1 MYIIA
6 GSVRAVGVMNA
17 VFVTLPYVFGFFAAG
32 VLTYKV
38 GSLVFGRYP
47 IRDYD
52 FNSTVLK
59 FKGLVYLVLILTI
72 CTLIGELFY
81 VIKYGI
87 KMYFFACMLGALVI
101 SIFLGKF
108 NDKLRWKTNK

>member
-1 MYIIA
+1 MNEVD
-6 GSVRAVGVMNA
+6 GSNGV
-17 VFVTLPYVFGFFAAG
+17 VFFAAG

-38 GSLVFGRYP
+38 GLLVFGRYP

-87 KMYFFACMLGALVI
+87 KMYLLGTIVFFACMLGALVI
-101 SIFLGKF
+101 SIFFGKF